1 MRFHAVI
8 ATVGALV
15 NAAPTLRG
23 PRGASTNS
31 TMYSFADSCN
41 TYTVH
46 QVSDDVWLGAYCRN
60 HDGAWPYSRINLNH
74 CITNNMGKMEA
85 REDGYF
91 GVSCNRMLFHG
102 SHPVLYA
109 FCNNGRYPEETTI
122 DTGNFIDND
131 DGSLRCY
138 NYHGE

>member
-1 MRFHAVI
+1 MRFLAVI

-31 TMYSFADSCN
+31 T
-41 TYTVH
+41 V
-46 QVSDDVWLGAYCRN
+46 
-60 HDGAWPYSRINLNH
+60 

-91 GVSCNRMLFHG
+91 GVSCNRMLSHG

-122 DTGNFIDND
+122 DTGNFIDDD
-131 DGSLRCY
+131 DGSLRCF

>member
-1 MRFHAVI
+1 MRFLAVI

-31 TMYSFADSCN
+31 TVYSLADSCN

-46 QVSDDVWLGAYCRN
+46 QVSDD
-60 HDGAWPYSRINLNH
+60 
-74 CITNNMGKMEA
+74 MKA

-91 GVSCNRMLFHG
+91 GVSCNRMLSHG

-122 DTGNFIDND
+122 DTGNFIDDD
-131 DGSLRCY
+131 DGSLRCF